1 MMKKASMLYSWCAR
15 NWCKRKPLTQQRR
28 QNEREKKRKLKGS
41 VTCIVGNMRDMVILV
56 FCASLAFSVS
66 EAWFQ
71 SGYLTSLGDIFA
83 GLYAELESTAN
94 ETCILNN
101 AWNIVQKHGLQNRRE
116 RLHVSLRNRFEPNV
130 LFSAEFP
137 GHLLSNQMCVSRV
150 HRVSSS
156 FPL

>member
-1 MMKKASMLYSWCAR
+1 MFPDDEEGVDAVQLMCEKLMQEKTVNTATKAEW
-15 NWCKRKPLTQQRR
+15 
-28 QNEREKKRKLKGS
+28 ERKKRKLKGS

-83 GLYAELESTAN
+83 GLYAELESTAH

-101 AWNIVQKHGLQNRRE
+101 AWNIVQKHGL
-116 RLHVSLRNRFEPNV
+116 
-130 LFSAEFP
+130 
-137 GHLLSNQMCVSRV
+137 
-150 HRVSSS
+150 
-156 FPL
+156 